1 RQVGHG
7 DRVADGDLA
16 HHRRGR
22 AFEAAHAAAVAA
34 AAAVLA
40 ALRFAA
46 APARAGGGTACAVG
60 GRQVQLAGEAR
71 RGVVVVGDGVPAAA
85 LVLGRGTA
93 VLGRARRRARRTGR
107 RRLGRLRLGRGLALL
122 LPGRFLGCLALLFLA
137 LALGLFLLALALG
150 FLGALAVQLGQALL
164 LGEVA
169 LAGFLQLAQHL
180 GALVVH
186 RRLGGRRLGGV
197 DVGALLADLDGDG
210 AVAAP
215 AADAEFLHLAPG
227 QGDLLRRSDLF
238 GRSRRALAVGTA
250 QEAEQLDLLGTGHD
264 LVGTAEL
271 HAGLGQ
277 LLQQLLDRGVDQLGE
292 LANGG
297 LLRHSDPMLCLA
309 PPRQKEQGKRGF

>member
-1 RQVGHG
+1 DGGHHAHLEQRLDHVAALHGQLLRQVGHG

-107 RRLGRLRLGRGLALL
+107 RRLRLGRGLALL
-122 LPGRFLGCLALLFLA
+122 LPGRLLGCLALLFLA

-186 RRLGGRRLGGV
+186 RRLGGSRLGGV

-210 AVAAP
+210 GLAAA
-215 AADAEFLHLAPG
+215 AADGQFLHLAPG

-250 QEAEQLDLLGTGHD
+250 Q
-264 LVGTAEL
+264 
-271 HAGLGQ
+271 
-277 LLQQLLDRGVDQLGE
+277 
-292 LANGG
+292 
-297 LLRHSDPMLCLA
+297 
-309 PPRQKEQGKRGF
+309 

>member
-1 RQVGHG
+1 RRRLALGALDLRQQLALGVVGLGAHGLVAQLFGDQHRGVMVDGLVDGGHHAHLEQRLDHVAALHGQLLRQVGHG
-7 DRVADGDLA
+7 DLVADGDLA

-71 RGVVVVGDGVPAAA
+71 RRVVVVGDGVPAAA

-107 RRLGRLRLGRGLALL
+107 RRLGRLRLGCGLALL

-150 FLGALAVQLGQALL
+150 FLGALAVPLGQALL

-186 RRLGGRRLGGV
+186 PPLRGSRLG
-197 DVGALLADLDGDG
+197 
-210 AVAAP
+210 
-215 AADAEFLHLAPG
+215 
-227 QGDLLRRSDLF
+227 
-238 GRSRRALAVGTA
+238 
-250 QEAEQLDLLGTGHD
+250 
-264 LVGTAEL
+264 
-271 HAGLGQ
+271 
-277 LLQQLLDRGVDQLGE
+277 
-292 LANGG
+292 
-297 LLRHSDPMLCLA
+297 
-309 PPRQKEQGKRGF
+309 